1 MHLIQSAIATLLAI
15 GFAGAVVVPNKASKR
30 SAEPELVNGT
40 YIVDRQT
47 QFNNHASW
55 SFTGSS
61 IPSGLEV
68 SNYGI
73 GGNRVFLPQ
82 NAYVQNGYLNLLVN
96 GGQTAMP
103 YKCAEVVTSVSNIK
117 YASVRTVA
125 VFTEPA
131 GVCNGMTKSEY
142 PGTLQ
147 RTKILIK
154 LQAYSFTSL
163 ILKK

>member
-1 MHLIQSAIATLLAI
+1 MYLMKSTISTLLAAS
-15 GFAGAVVVPNKASKR
+15 FAAAVAVPNKILKR
-30 SAEPELVNGT
+30 SAEPEIVNET

-55 SFTGSS
+55 TFTGSS

-82 NAYVQNGYLNLLVN
+82 NAYIQNGYLNLLVN
-96 GGQTAMP
+96 GGQTSMP

-125 VFTEPA
+125 VLTEPA
-131 GVCNGMTKSEY
+131 GVCNG
-142 PGTLQ
+142 
-147 RTKILIK
+147 
-154 LQAYSFTSL
+154 TS
-163 ILKK
+163 I